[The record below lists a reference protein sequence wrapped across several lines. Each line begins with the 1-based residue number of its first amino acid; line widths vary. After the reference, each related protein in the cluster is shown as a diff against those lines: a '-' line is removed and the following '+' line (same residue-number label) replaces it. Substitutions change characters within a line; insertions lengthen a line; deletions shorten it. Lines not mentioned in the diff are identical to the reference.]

1 MSSFF
6 DNVLLKQQC
15 DFQKSY
21 NTQQCHLALFE
32 NWKRAADSS
41 KMFGAL
47 LKDHSKAFYCLEHG
61 LLIAKHKTN
70 GFSLSSFK
78 LV

>member
-47 LKDHSKAFYCLEHG
+47 LKDHSKAFYCLEHE